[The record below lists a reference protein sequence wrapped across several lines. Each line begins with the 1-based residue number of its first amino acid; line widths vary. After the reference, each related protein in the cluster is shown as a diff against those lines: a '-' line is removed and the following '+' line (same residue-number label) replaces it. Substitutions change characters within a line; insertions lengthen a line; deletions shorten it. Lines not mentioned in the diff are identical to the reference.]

1 MYISLK
7 KCLETFSVKY
17 LKTMLSLELSRDK
30 DALVGK
36 PM

>member
-1 MYISLK
+1 MYVSLK

-17 LKTMLSLELSRDK
+17 LKTMFSLEHSRDK

-36 PM
+36 AM